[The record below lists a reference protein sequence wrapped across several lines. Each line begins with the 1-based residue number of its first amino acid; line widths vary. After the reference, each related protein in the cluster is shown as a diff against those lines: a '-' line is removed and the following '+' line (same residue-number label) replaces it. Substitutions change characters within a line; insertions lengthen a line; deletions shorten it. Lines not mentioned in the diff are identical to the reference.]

1 MKFFF
6 ADNLD
11 YVDPK
16 YDFLTEDFRPNRRP
30 QIDDHYAH
38 ESLNEPPYDG
48 LLVSRNVVGGAP
60 YTGRYTKGQ
69 RYRFLRQGA
78 AKFLRYPPSDRAN
91 KLDYPIIGDCGSFS
105 YIQADLPSISNHE
118 LIDYYIQAGFN
129 YGVSIDHI
137 NLQQNDSWDDSRLCP
152 IKVGQRTEFSFH
164 SAVEFWQLCQQK
176 KVGFEPIGVVQ
187 SWSPRSA
194 AGYAAKLV
202 ETGYRYIGLGGLSS
216 HTTSRIY
223 DVVAEVRAKIPDDIR
238 LHLFGF
244 NRLAQLDDFHGLNIT
259 SFDST
264 SPLIRSF
271 KDETNNYF
279 AWPDS
284 FKAIR
289 IPSTLEAGLKR
300 KIQAGTLKLEQIQDV
315 EQAALAAIRAYA
327 NRQIDLDS
335 TLEKISQYNQL
346 VFPGLNHRDL
356 YAQTLSQRP
365 WENCG
370 CQICQQIGVE
380 VVIFRGFNRNKRRG
394 FHNLHFFYQQLK
406 KVRDQMTHISAPC
419 IKIEQSP
426 GKYLYSFVIEG
437 KKLAQFATVSRI
449 KRDEQQQLL
458 GYQRMEVS
466 DHVADIKSYLERE
479 DSILP
484 NSLVIAF
491 QQQLEFESVQ
501 QLKDGELGI
510 IKIEIGAEEKPGWIV
525 DGQQRAAAL
534 RLMKRDNFPV
544 SVIGFHSTGTAEE
557 REQFM
562 LVNNSKPLPKSLVYE
577 LLPTIEN
584 EVPPKLRKRR
594 QAYILLERL
603 NLDDNSPFYFRIK
616 TATYAHLEQAN
627 IKDMSILK
635 MIENGISD
643 GILSQFKRRER
654 RISVLKNYWS
664 AVSQIYPQAW
674 LLPPQKS
681 RLTHGVGIVSM
692 GYLMDAIAY
701 RISRENSVPS
711 QQDFEIELR
720 RLDPIP
726 WTAGSWQFGPEMII
740 PWNGLQNIG
749 PHVDMVTNYLIR
761 NYRQKIAA

>member
-1 MKFFF
+1 M
-6 ADNLD
+6 D
-11 YVDPK
+11 Y
-16 YDFLTEDFRPNRRP
+16 LA
-30 QIDDHYAH
+30 I
-38 ESLNEPPYDG
+38 
-48 LLVSRNVVGGAP
+48 
-60 YTGRYTKGQ
+60 
-69 RYRFLRQGA
+69 LR
-78 AKFLRYPPSDRAN
+78 
-91 KLDYPIIGDCGSFS
+91 
-105 YIQADLPSISNHE
+105 
-118 LIDYYIQAGFN
+118 
-129 YGVSIDHI
+129 
-137 NLQQNDSWDDSRLCP
+137 
-152 IKVGQRTEFSFH
+152 
-164 SAVEFWQLCQQK
+164 
-176 KVGFEPIGVVQ
+176 
-187 SWSPRSA
+187 
-194 AGYAAKLV
+194 
-202 ETGYRYIGLGGLSS
+202 
-216 HTTSRIY
+216 Y
-223 DVVAEVRAKIPDDIR
+223 DVVAGVRAKIPDDIR

-370 CQICQQIGVE
+370 CQICQQIGGE
-380 VVIFRGFNRNKRRG
+380 VIIFRGFNRNKRRG